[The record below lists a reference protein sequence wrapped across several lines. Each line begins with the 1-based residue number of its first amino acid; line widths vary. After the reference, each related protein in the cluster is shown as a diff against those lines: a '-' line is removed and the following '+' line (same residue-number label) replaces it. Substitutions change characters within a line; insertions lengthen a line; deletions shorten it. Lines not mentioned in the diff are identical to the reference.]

1 MNKKALGP
9 VIEKVV
15 FIIIILVFVSALF
28 IFINRTGN
36 SNRLIMEKYSRQ
48 IALLIDNAKTGML
61 IELDISELYDLAK
74 KHQISINS
82 ILNIDNE
89 NRKIKLKTSDSNY
102 YEYTFFSDNPIL
114 WNLDD
119 NKEKIILEIK

>member
-102 YEYTFFSDNPIL
+102 YEYTFFQITPYYGT
-114 WNLDD
+114 
-119 NKEKIILEIK
+119 